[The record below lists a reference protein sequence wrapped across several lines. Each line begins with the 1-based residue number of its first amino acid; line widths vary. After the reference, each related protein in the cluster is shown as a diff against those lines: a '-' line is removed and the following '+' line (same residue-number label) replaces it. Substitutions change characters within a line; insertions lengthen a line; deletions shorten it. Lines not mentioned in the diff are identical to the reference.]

1 MIFSEN
7 YQFWSLF
14 KTETGKNVEKWIDFL
29 REKIPKTKK
38 MDIFFPGEV
47 IKIGD
52 VYMHFFPVH
61 VMQFNPSKT

>member
-14 KTETGKNVEKWIDFL
+14 KTETGKNAEKWIDFL

-38 MDIFFPGEV
+38 MCIFFPGEV